1 MADRIKGITIEI
13 GGDTTKLSD
22 SLKDVNKSIK
32 ETTSELKDVDKLLKL
47 DPSNVELLTQKQE
60 LLAKA
65 TSETKEK
72 LDKLKQAQEQMKA
85 NGIDETSAEYRALS
99 REIADTEQQM
109 EKLGNA
115 TEETGKALK
124 NTANNSEKFAK
135 SADKMAK
142 ATKGISK
149 AATGALV
156 GLVGMGVKAAQDAD
170 DLNTLAKQTGLS
182 TEALQQMAYASDLI
196 DVNVDDITSAFVKMK
211 KQLDSGEDKFLEI
224 GVHTKDI
231 YGNLRDS
238 ETVFY
243 ETIRAL
249 GNIGNETERDVKAM
263 ELFGKSADELAG
275 LIDDG
280 GRAFRELADEA
291 KASGSII
298 SQEELDKA
306 NQLNDELDKMK
317 RELGTSLA
325 QAGIDV
331 AQALLPL
338 LQELTPVITDF
349 ANWIKNANPE
359 TMKFIAVIL
368 SLFAVLSPILTVISK
383 IITAVQAIGPLL
395 TTIGEGI
402 TTFIGLLSGPVLLAI
417 GAVVAAVYVWIK
429 NWEDIK
435 LAFKLLVE
443 IIVEFAVKLKDKI
456 FGIFDKLMEKVTTIK
471 DKIVEVW
478 NSIKKILSGELPF
491 PKIKLPHFSI
501 SGGFSLNPPKAPS
514 FSVKWFKDAYNDA
527 YLLNSPTI
535 FGAAGGKLLG
545 GGEGNG
551 SEAVVGTDKL
561 MGMMADVVGNQNVTV
576 VLEGDA
582 AGVFNLVRT
591 ENSRFMKSNGGY
603 SPLMS

>member
-32 ETTSELKDVDKLLKL
+32 ETTNELKDVDKLLKL

-72 LDKLKQAQEQMKA
+72 LDKLKEAQEQMKA

-109 EKLGNA
+109 EKLEDA
-115 TEETGKALK
+115 TEETDKALK
-124 NTANNSEKFAK
+124 KAASNSEKFAK

-156 GLVGMGVKAAQDAD
+156 GLVGMGVKAAKDAD

-182 TEALQQMAYASDLI
+182 TEALQKMAYASDLI
-196 DVNVDDITSAFVKMK
+196 DVNVDDITSSFTKMK
-211 KQLDSGEDKFLEI
+211 RQLDSGADKFEAI

-231 YGNLRDS
+231 NGNLRDS

-249 GNIGNETERDVKAM
+249 GKIGNETERDVKAM

-280 GRAFRELADEA
+280 GKAFRELSNEA
-291 KASGSII
+291 EASGSII

-317 RELGTSLA
+317 RELGTSLS

-338 LQELTPVITDF
+338 LQELTPMIQKL
-349 ANWIKNANPE
+349 AEWIKNANPE
-359 TMKFIAVIL
+359 TMTFIAIVL
-368 SLFAVLSPILTVISK
+368 SLLAVLSPILTAIAS
-383 IITAVQAIGPLL
+383 IIEAVQVIGPVLA
-395 TTIGEGI
+395 TVGEVIGGI
-402 TTFIGLLSGPVLLAI
+402 VGVLSGPVLLAI
-417 GAVVAAVYVWIK
+417 GAVVAAIVVWIK

-435 LAFKLLVE
+435 LAFQLLIE
-443 IIVEFAVKLKDKI
+443 IIVENAIKLKDKI
-456 FGIFDKLMEKVTTIK
+456 FGIFDKLMEKITTIK
-471 DKIVEVW
+471 DKIVETW
-478 NSIKKILSGELPF
+478 NSIKKILTGELPF
-491 PKIKLPHFSI
+491 PKIKLPHFKINGS
-501 SGGFSLNPPKAPS
+501 FSLNPPRVPS
-514 FSVKWFKDAYNDA
+514 FGVSWYKKAYDDA

-535 FGAAGGKLLG
+535 FGASGGKLLG
-545 GGEGNG
+545 GGDGNG

-561 MGMMADVVGNQNVTV
+561 MSMMSEVVGSQNITV

-582 AGVFNLVRT
+582 QGVFNLVRT
-591 ENSRFMKSNGGY
+591 ENNRFMKANGGY
-603 SPLMS
+603 SPFMA